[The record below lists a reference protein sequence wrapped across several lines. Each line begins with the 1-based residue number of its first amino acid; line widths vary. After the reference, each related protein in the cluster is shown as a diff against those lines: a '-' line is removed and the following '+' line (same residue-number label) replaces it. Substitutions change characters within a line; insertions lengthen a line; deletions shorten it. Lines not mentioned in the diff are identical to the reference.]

1 MRLDIENLSVRRGP
15 RLTVDHASLSA
26 GPGEFIGLIGPNGA
40 GKTSLMR
47 AALGLIPATGQ
58 SSLATLPPARAI
70 LHLLS
75 RFPAAGYIPSL
86 FSSHE
91 YGIVMLNI
99 RALSQHNA

>member
-1 MRLDIENLSVRRGP
+1 MIY
-15 RLTVDHASLSA
+15 
-26 GPGEFIGLIGPNGA
+26 
-40 GKTSLMR
+40 
-47 AALGLIPATGQ
+47 ATGTPDGVPVCM
-58 SSLATLPPARAI
+58 SSFRAVGDGVPDVPSARGQTTLPPARAI
-70 LHLLS
+70 LDLLS

>member
-1 MRLDIENLSVRRGP
+1 MIY
-15 RLTVDHASLSA
+15 
-26 GPGEFIGLIGPNGA
+26 
-40 GKTSLMR
+40 
-47 AALGLIPATGQ
+47 ATGTPSGVPVCM
-58 SSLATLPPARAI
+58 SSFRSVGDGVPNVPSPRQRHDPVRPPACAI
-70 LHLLS
+70 LDLLS

>member
-1 MRLDIENLSVRRGP
+1 MIY
-15 RLTVDHASLSA
+15 
-26 GPGEFIGLIGPNGA
+26 
-40 GKTSLMR
+40 
-47 AALGLIPATGQ
+47 ATGTPDGVPVCM
-58 SSLATLPPARAI
+58 SSFRSVGDSVPDVPSLRGRTTLPPVHAI

-99 RALSQHNA
+99 RALLQHNA

>member
-1 MRLDIENLSVRRGP
+1 MIY
-15 RLTVDHASLSA
+15 
-26 GPGEFIGLIGPNGA
+26 
-40 GKTSLMR
+40 
-47 AALGLIPATGQ
+47 ATGTPDGVPVCM
-58 SSLATLPPARAI
+58 SSFRSVGDGVPTSRPRGGATLPPARAI